1 MSRIR
6 GSRYGI
12 EDRGQGTHGGE
23 ELDVAVFLDELSN
36 VSEEFAD
43 MRWSPG
49 PWALKQSVTS
59 FELVS
64 KTSG

>member
-23 ELDVAVFLDELSN
+23 ELDVAVFLDSAFECFSGVRRYAMESGPLDFKSAAMPALSR
-36 VSEEFAD
+36 VS
-43 MRWSPG
+43 
-49 PWALKQSVTS
+49 
-59 FELVS
+59 
-64 KTSG
+64 